1 MYDTK
6 TFTEQFDMEI
16 TKDRDKYSE
25 IINNPM
31 CTILEKIKEKLT
43 EKAMDSE
50 GEPSYIKERIVLIV
64 TWQERKLMEG
74 F

>member
-1 MYDTK
+1 MYETK
-6 TFTEQFDMEI
+6 TFTEQFDMEV
-16 TKDRDKYSE
+16 TKDREKYSE

-31 CTILEKIKEKLT
+31 CSVMEKIKEKLT
-43 EKAMDSE
+43 EKAMNDE

-64 TWQERKLMEG
+64 TWQEKKLMED